1 MNRVYEKDSFHLQNG
16 KVLTITFFGHAS
28 LMMDYDNFIIYLDP
42 IGDEVDCTF
51 QPKADIILITHSHD
65 DHLDNKA
72 ISILKKDTTKII
84 STQEVANIVDD
95 VKVLKNNQHIKVKD
109 IEIKATEAYNTTEG
123 RDKFHPKGRDNGYI
137 VCFDG
142 FKIYFS
148 GDTETVNCIDEVKNC
163 DIAFLSVN
171 QPYTMTIEQANHFI
185 REISPRVFYPYH
197 TTDTDI
203 DKLKDK
209 LKGTTIDCR
218 IRQMQ

>member
-1 MNRVYEKDSFHLQNG
+1 M
-16 KVLTITFFGHAS
+16 
-28 LMMDYDNFIIYLDP
+28 
-42 IGDEVDCTF
+42 
-51 QPKADIILITHSHD
+51 
-65 DHLDNKA
+65 
-72 ISILKKDTTKII
+72 ILKQQKPII
-84 STQEVANIVDD
+84 PQE
-95 VKVLKNNQHIKVKD
+95 
-109 IEIKATEAYNTTEG
+109 

-148 GDTETVNCIDEVKNC
+148 GDTETVNCIEEVKNC

-203 DKLKDK
+203 EKLKEK